1 MMNMILR
8 IDLMV
13 LFSQRQQ
20 QIKPE
25 EIDSEWARRVK
36 NLLTRHR
43 SQAEARSAQE
53 IKPLP

>member
-25 EIDSEWARRVK
+25 EIDSEWARRGK